1 MLYYSTNTYLS
12 HFITKRFYNSKHFVW
27 CSPVFD
33 PTKLDEYDPYKRIP
47 PSSSPCK
54 IYNVFFEDVHGSDLH
69 SSKIEGNKIGLKK
82 GAGIHLGKGT
92 ISENEYARIL
102 TMIDSA
108 SINDFRPLL
117 YLIPKDIVKHKVIE
131 VPVEECANPLSV
143 EYQIENLSSDEF
155 EFIELKDL

>member
-12 HFITKRFYNSKHFVW
+12 HLITKRFYSSKYFVW

-33 PTKLDEYDPYKRIP
+33 PTKLDEYSPYKKIP

-54 IYNVFFEDVHGSDLH
+54 IYNVFFEDVQGGDLH

-82 GAGIHLGKGT
+82 GAGIHFAKGT
-92 ISENEYARIL
+92 ISENEYASIIK
-102 TMIDSA
+102 MIDSA
-108 SINDFRPLL
+108 DINDFRPLL
-117 YLIPKDIVKHKVIE
+117 YLIPKATVEHKVIQ
-131 VPVEECANPLSV
+131 VSVEECANPLSV

-155 EFIELKDL
+155 ELIEPKEL